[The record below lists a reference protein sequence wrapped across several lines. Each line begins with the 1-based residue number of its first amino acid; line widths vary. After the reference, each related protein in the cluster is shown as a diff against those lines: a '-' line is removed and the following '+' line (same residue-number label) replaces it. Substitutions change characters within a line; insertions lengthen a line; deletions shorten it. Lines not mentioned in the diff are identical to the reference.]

1 MCGRYYLKSPPAAL
15 AALLGVDIR
24 DNFPARYNIAP
35 TQPIA
40 VIRQNE
46 QRRREYALVRWGFI
60 PGWAKKVEG
69 RPLINA
75 RSETAAE
82 KPTFRSAFKRRR
94 CLVPAD
100 GFYEWKAARDGAR
113 QPFAIQRRDDAL
125 FAFAGLWETA
135 CDPDGG
141 EVDTAAI
148 LTTAS
153 GPDLKPLHHRE
164 PIVIAPEHFSLWLE
178 ADERDTALLD
188 DLLAPASA
196 GTWDFHAVSRNV
208 NSPRHDGPD
217 LLTQVETEQPTAK
230 RNPGQAEQPSLF

>member
-1 MCGRYYLKSPPAAL
+1 MCGRYHLKSPPSAL
-15 AALLGVDIR
+15 SALFGVDIR

-40 VIRQNE
+40 VIRRNE
-46 QRRREYALVRWGFI
+46 QRQREYALVRWGFI

-75 RSETAAE
+75 RSETAGE

-113 QPFAIQRRDDAL
+113 QPFAIQRRDSAL

-141 EVDTAAI
+141 EIDTAAI
-148 LTTAS
+148 LTTAA

-164 PIVIAPEHFSLWLE
+164 PIVIALEHFSLWLE
-178 ADERDTALLD
+178 ADERDTRLLND
-188 DLLAPASA
+188 FLAPASA
-196 GTWDFHAVSRNV
+196 GTWDFHAVSRQV

-217 LLTQVETEQPTAK
+217 LLGPVSVEQTPAK
-230 RNPGQAEQPSLF
+230 RNPKQAEQPSLF

>member
-1 MCGRYYLKSPPAAL
+1 M
-15 AALLGVDIR
+15 
-24 DNFPARYNIAP
+24 
-35 TQPIA
+35 
-40 VIRQNE
+40 IRQSE

-100 GFYEWKAARDGAR
+100 GFYEWKAARDDGR
-113 QPFAIQRRDDAL
+113 QPFAISRREDAP

-148 LTTAS
+148 LTTAA
-153 GPDLKPLHHRE
+153 GPDLRRLHHRE
-164 PIVIAPEHFSLWLE
+164 PIVIAREHFSLWLE
-178 ADERDTALLD
+178 ADERDTRLLN
-188 DLLAPASA
+188 DLLAPAPE
-196 GTWDFHAVSRNV
+196 GTWNYHAVSRNV
-208 NSPRHDGPD
+208 NSPRHDGPE
-217 LLTQVETEQPTAK
+217 LLAPAETQAPSKAQSRRA
-230 RNPGQAEQPSLF
+230 QQPSLFG